1 MVDLSAVAKKIEEQA
16 ILYKGREVCAD
27 PRGEFQKQ
35 LVADGY
41 QIPKHFM
48 CGKVMRMKA
57 PGDKKKLSGWCWYE
71 EFDDTYND
79 GAVIGYGQY
88 GSWKEGDAREVK
100 NHWSSRNEELLTR
113 DQKHAI
119 DEARAIAQK
128 QREAELA
135 ILHQEAALE
144 CFDIYSKAG
153 EAKEHDYLKRKK
165 IDACGAIKQDGD
177 KLIIPMMDEAGVL
190 QSVQYIKKDGFK
202 HYHKGGKVAGA
213 HFAIHGTT
221 ATVYVAEGYATAASI
236 HMATGATCYV
246 AFTVHKLLDVVMM
259 AKAHNTESRIVIA
272 GDDDVENEINIGK
285 QKAKEIAQSLGVIAR
300 FPDMKGKK
308 GSDFNDV
315 HCAYG
320 LDEVADQLNREH
332 EVYEPKP
339 EDKREMP
346 DTLYNP
352 PAVLGSI
359 VDYYRITDKRSND
372 TLAVSSALAIASL
385 VCARNFD
392 TNMSNRASLFFLNV
406 ARTGA
411 GKEHCTRVAEKILD
425 AVGMLKYSAANGYKS
440 GSAVFSKCLD
450 MPRHLAIIP
459 EFGVFLEA
467 MTGKNASSHQ
477 AQAKGSLLE
486 VSTKLDGILT
496 PPAYATKGMKES
508 ERKVFNQHVVNPAV
522 TMIATTTPEVY
533 NQISNEMIADG
544 FLNRFIIT
552 ISDEPM
558 KYLRMVGKHDVPQS
572 IINWIKAIN
581 KRIGDKPESASE
593 APDLITLNFT
603 PEALE
608 VVQQYEHEIVDRI
621 NGELAQS
628 ALKEM
633 LPRCA
638 ELSMRVALIVALAKN
653 PDAELI
659 YKEDAEWAVEF
670 VRYNSNITLKT
681 LKRSLADSPH
691 ERKRMNWLKAIRGY
705 GAEGVAARDLVKIK
719 PFSAENKRSRDEL
732 IAELT
737 DNGLIAQGLRKSGG
751 RGAPV
756 KYYYAIKG
764 E

>member
-1 MVDLSAVAKKIEEQA
+1 MVDLSAVAKKIEEDA
-16 ILYKGREVCAD
+16 IHYKGREVCED
-27 PRGEFQKQ
+27 PRGEFQRQ
-35 LVADGY
+35 LIVDGY
-41 QIPKHFM
+41 GVPKVFV

-57 PGDKKKLSGWCWYE
+57 PGDKKKFSGWCWYE
-71 EFDDTYND
+71 EFDDTYNE

-88 GSWKEGDAREVK
+88 GSWKEGDAK
-100 NHWSSRNEELLTR
+100 DSKTHWSSRNEELLTR

-119 DEARAIAQK
+119 DEARAVAQK
-128 QREAELA
+128 QREAEQA

-144 CFDIYSKAG
+144 CYEVYSNAG
-153 EAKEHDYLKRKK
+153 EAGEHDYLKRKK
-165 IDACGAIKQDGD
+165 IDACGAIKQDKGA
-177 KLIIPMMDEAGVL
+177 LIIPMMDENGVL

-221 ATVYVAEGYATAASI
+221 ATVYVAEGYATAASVY
-236 HMATGATCYV
+236 MATGATCYV
-246 AFTVHKLLDVVMM
+246 AFTAHKLLDVVMI
-259 AKAHNTESRIVIA
+259 ARSHYPASSIVIA
-272 GDDDVENEINIGK
+272 GDDDAKNEINIGK
-285 QKAKEIAQSLGVIAR
+285 QKAKEIAQSLGVIAK

-320 LDEVADQLNREH
+320 LDEVAEQLNRVH
-332 EVYEPKP
+332 ELYEENP

-346 DTLYNP
+346 DHLYNP
-352 PAVLGSI
+352 PGALGRI
-359 VDYYRITDKRSND
+359 VDYYRLTDKRSND
-372 TLAVSSALAIASL
+372 TLAVSSALAVASL

-392 TNMSNRASLFFLNV
+392 TNMSNRASLFLLNV

-411 GKEHCTRVAEKILD
+411 GKEHCTRVAENVLE
-425 AVGMLKYSAANGYKS
+425 AAGMLKYSAANGYKS

-467 MTGKNASSHQ
+467 MTGRNASSHQ

-496 PPAYATKGMKES
+496 PAAYATKGLKEADK
-508 ERKVFNQHVVNPAV
+508 KVFNDQVINPAV
-522 TMIATTTPEVY
+522 TMMATTTPEVY
-533 NQISNEMIADG
+533 HQINNEMIADG

-572 IINWIKAIN
+572 IISWIKAIN
-581 KRIGDKPESASE
+581 KRVGDKPESASE
-593 APDLITLNFT
+593 APDLITVSFT

-608 VVQQYEHEIVDRI
+608 VVQDYEKQVVDRI
-621 NGELAQS
+621 NDELAQS

-653 PDAELI
+653 PDAEFI
-659 YKEDAEWAVEF
+659 YKEDAQWAVDF
-670 VRYNSNITLKT
+670 VRYNSDITLKT

-705 GAEGVAARDLVKIK
+705 GGDGINARDLVKRK
-719 PFSAENKRSRDEL
+719 PFSAENKRTRDEL
-732 IAELT
+732 LAELME
-737 DNGLIAQGLRKSGG
+737 NGLIAEGLRKSGG
-751 RGAPV
+751 RGAPA